1 MISVISTTNRY
12 ILQPSLIEMHRKSLD
27 YLSATVLWK
36 RELHFFQKLLYK
48 YAPKY
53 SSPDDKKKTDHF
65 QNLLTYYS
73 GELVDELNQKLR
85 KHEASLAHMLQ
96 ERNESDTQYF
106 KEHQALMAQVES
118 FSKDYDQFHHE
129 LYDFIERVM

>member
-1 MISVISTTNRY
+1 MISAISTSNRY

-36 RELHFFQKLLYK
+36 REMHFFQKLLDK

-53 SSPDDKKKTDHF
+53 STPDDKKKIDHF

-85 KHEASLAHMLQ
+85 KHEANLAHMLQ

-118 FSKDYDQFHHE
+118 FSKSYDEYHHG
-129 LYDFIERVM
+129 LYDFIEKVM